1 MSDDNHLIQQWQ
13 RKIERANH
21 NNIFCHCRDCGQEWV
36 DSQEDVICGQCGSKN
51 LEQIRCWQFPDG

>member
-1 MSDDNHLIQQWQ
+1 MTENNDLIQQWQ
-13 RKIERANH
+13 RKIKFANQ

-36 DSQEDVICGQCGSKN
+36 DSQEEVICGQCGSKN